1 MEGVSDGEEEVVI
14 SKAAVVSVPPTPNE
28 THLPL
33 PMVPTYF
40 TVETS
45 SRSGS
50 RMALTRAPSPHNVPQ
65 KSPESPQTVPSEIT
79 PGVSRESSSTSTSSR
94 IPPKNENTE
103 ATAPEPPI
111 PPPKDDKYALRR
123 PENDDDD
130 DAASIKSSKSAKS
143 HLSVVSAAR
152 RRSLRVS
159 QGSLRLTHPKINH
172 APPVPNLP
180 VIKVPSKPN
189 RFSTS
194 LHSFKASR
202 IFSSNSSSSAGSHS
216 NAHQPNG
223 STSSRSDA
231 RQSNDSTVKSISS
244 RSSAGV
250 TPLQYVSDDPS
261 SQYVMMDIQKRKR
274 ASLEDLHI
282 VDSPTSGLFPREVRG
297 VTADDIYVRPR
308 RGTIADPASLNR
320 LSRRV
325 STNDFSALGH
335 GNDAQG
341 MFFGSRH

>member
-1 MEGVSDGEEEVVI
+1 
-14 SKAAVVSVPPTPNE
+14 
-28 THLPL
+28 
-33 PMVPTYF
+33 
-40 TVETS
+40 
-45 SRSGS
+45 
-50 RMALTRAPSPHNVPQ
+50 MALTRAPSPHNVPQ

-79 PGVSRESSSTSTSSR
+79 PGISRESSSTSSR
-94 IPPKNENTE
+94 ILPKNNNTR
-103 ATAPEPPI
+103 ATASEPPI

-123 PENDDDD
+123 PVNDDD

-143 HLSVVSAAR
+143 HLSTVSAAR

-159 QGSLRLTHPKINH
+159 QGSLRLTYPKTNY

-180 VIKVPSKPN
+180 AIKVPSKPN

-194 LHSFKASR
+194 LHSFKASK

-223 STSSRSDA
+223 STSSRSNA
-231 RQSNDSTVKSISS
+231 RQSNDSTVKSTASS
-244 RSSAGV
+244 RSSANV

-261 SQYVMMDIQKRKR
+261 SHYVTVDIQKRKR

-282 VDSPTSGLFPREVRG
+282 VDSPTSERFPRDIRG
-297 VTADDIYVRPR
+297 VTADDIYVHPR
-308 RGTIADPASLNR
+308 RGTITDPASLNR
-320 LSRRV
+320 LSRRM

-335 GNDAQG
+335 GNIVQG
-341 MFFGSRH
+341 MFLVLGISVVVTL